1 MGSGG
6 GPSSGSGSSAG
17 KASSVEWEGRS
28 GPGDAVGGGAG
39 RKPEPGVPLPRG
51 SGSREWEKDDAD
63 GGPPRARRR
72 RVDPTD
78 SLPSELGAMPGL
90 KACADRAMRRID
102 ALGRLAGPQEKVRK
116 AWARRLALC
125 KRLWHAVDQT
135 SDTARRFV
143 ATSMADE
150 ALVRRAA
157 GIGAGPWRAMGVDP
171 ASGPGGCLLALER
184 DRQWARVVGLLCCCV
199 LRQLRRET
207 LRASRVLWHFVGGP
221 GCASLRR
228 CLRLVLES
236 VDELGLRSEAALA
249 ALRAQVDYRATAGG
263 KHPGNKTALA
273 RWCGGVDAGA
283 RPDLLGAQGPL
294 LPGSMHVLLSE
305 CSGQPIQSFQGH
317 PRAQVLERVAQA
329 IDAAWQSVGPSLSR
343 TLQRVLVACPRAS
356 RRQVERVLA
365 CMAGPLADSTGILRT
380 HLDATGPSARPLRAA
395 MRAWVA
401 DTPAGPPS
409 PFPPTSPGDGS
420 S

>member
-1 MGSGG
+1 MSAGGLLMGIGG
-6 GPSSGSGSSAG
+6 GPSSGAG
-17 KASSVEWEGRS
+17 AGVGEASSGQGEGKGAGTAAVWEGRA
-28 GPGDAVGGGAG
+28 GPGVAVGAGAG
-39 RKPEPGVPLPRG
+39 LKPGALFPRG
-51 SGSREWEKDDAD
+51 GGSQDWEQDDAD
-63 GGPPRARRR
+63 GAPPQARRR

-78 SLPSELGAMPGL
+78 SLPSALGVMPGL

-150 ALVRRAA
+150 SLVRRAA
-157 GIGAGPWRAMGVDP
+157 GIGAGSWRAMGVDP
-171 ASGPGGCLLALER
+171 ASGPGACLLALER
-184 DRQWARVVGLLCCCV
+184 DRQWARVVGLLCCCA

-207 LRASRVLWHFVGGP
+207 LRASRVLWYFVGGP
-221 GCASLRR
+221 GCASLHR

-273 RWCGGVDAGA
+273 RWSGGVDAGA
-283 RPDLLGAQGPL
+283 RPDLLGARGPL

-305 CSGQPIQSFQGH
+305 CSGQPIQSF
-317 PRAQVLERVAQA
+317 
-329 IDAAWQSVGPSLSR
+329 
-343 TLQRVLVACPRAS
+343 
-356 RRQVERVLA
+356 
-365 CMAGPLADSTGILRT
+365 
-380 HLDATGPSARPLRAA
+380 
-395 MRAWVA
+395 
-401 DTPAGPPS
+401 
-409 PFPPTSPGDGS
+409 
-420 S
+420 